1 MFQVK
6 KKRDAKYFE
15 VGAIKCKYGNFVYVN
30 FENGNFGK
38 NVILKNE

>member
-15 VGAIKCKYGNFVYVN
+15 VGAIKCKYGNFVY
-30 FENGNFGK
+30 GNFGK
-38 NVILKNE
+38 NVILKNEWYNG